1 MGKQQKKEKYMISHE
16 SIYKIMQWLPIVVS
30 GAFFVK
36 NATAGNIAA
45 MVTIGIC
52 LAVFAT
58 VLVIV
63 KKRNVSLYTRE
74 YILSIALLI
83 LIFVISLNS
92 GASYS
97 DDFSLFMAVIGM
109 SGMYLEPKFTKVQ
122 IIVADI
128 LLVIMYLLHP
138 EKAES
143 KSQYILCMAV
153 FTLAACLVYM
163 VIKRGRG
170 FIRMSEERAKESEKL
185 LESIRAMGAELQRD
199 FETSSMKIE
208 EGTQGL
214 QEGSVSIT
222 DGAEAVSDSCA
233 LVRTKIQETEQQIY
247 QLNSEVQQFE
257 SVLDVNSG
265 SVGTMWEQVGNVSSL
280 IGESGSVFRAM
291 EDQMGEIAGIAKQLN
306 DISFKLT
313 ILSLNAA
320 VEAAH
325 AGEYGSG
332 FEVLAGEMRA
342 LSEASGIFS
351 EQVADAV
358 KAMSERVE
366 QTSERFAGSEAA
378 LQQTENAVT
387 DLVENFG
394 QLNQQ
399 FGTLYENIEKQNA
412 NVKEMDSIFRALN
425 DNVENMRDCS
435 VNNQVTVDT
444 IAEEMTVF
452 RGNIG
457 RIVENTQ
464 KI

>member
-1 MGKQQKKEKYMISHE
+1 MGKEQKKEKQMISHE
-16 SIYKIMQWLPIVVS
+16 AIYKIMQWLPIVVS
-30 GAFFVK
+30 GAFFIK
-36 NATAGNIAA
+36 NATAGNVAA

-52 LAVFAT
+52 LAVFVC
-58 VLVIV
+58 VLVVV
-63 KKRNVSLYTRE
+63 KVRNVSLYTRE
-74 YILSIALLI
+74 YILSVALLI

-122 IIVADI
+122 IIVADV

-170 FIRMSEERAKESEKL
+170 FIQMSDERAKESEAL

-199 FETSSMKIE
+199 FTASSIKID

-214 QEGSVSIT
+214 KVGSVAVAE
-222 DGAEAVSDSCA
+222 GAGAVSDSCGQ
-233 LVRTKIQETEQQIY
+233 VRTKIHETEQQIS

-257 SVLDVNSG
+257 SVLSVNSG
-265 SVGTMWEQVGNVSSL
+265 NVGAMWEQVGMVSGI
-280 IGESGSVFRAM
+280 IGESGTLFRSM
-291 EDQMGEIAGIAKQLN
+291 ESQMGEIANIAKQLN

-342 LSEASGIFS
+342 LSEASGNFS

-358 KAMSERVE
+358 KEMSERVE
-366 QTSERFAGSEAA
+366 QTSERFAGSEEA
-378 LQQTENAVT
+378 LHQAENVVTE
-387 DLVENFG
+387 LVNSFA

-399 FGTLYENIEKQNA
+399 FGMLYENIERQNEGI
-412 NVKEMDSIFRALN
+412 KEIDNIFYVLN
-425 DNVENMRDCS
+425 DSVENMHDNS
-435 VNNQVTVDT
+435 VANQVAVES

-452 RGNIG
+452 RSNIG